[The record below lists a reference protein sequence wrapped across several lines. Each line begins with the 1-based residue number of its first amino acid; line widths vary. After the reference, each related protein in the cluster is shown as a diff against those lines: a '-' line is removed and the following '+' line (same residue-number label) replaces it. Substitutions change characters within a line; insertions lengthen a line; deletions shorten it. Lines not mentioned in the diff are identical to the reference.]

1 MPKTQLGKW
10 SVVLIPVMVVLIL
23 VGSSL
28 ADSLYESVPAGRTIP
43 ADLLGR
49 PLLAGSMLLGFA
61 AGVTA
66 LVIGLISILKLKERA
81 VLVFISTLIGLGV
94 TLFLIAEIAFPH

>member
-28 ADSLYESVPAGRTIP
+28 ANSLYKSVPAGRTIP

-49 PLLAGSMLLGFA
+49 PLYWRVRCSSVLLPA
-61 AGVTA
+61 
-66 LVIGLISILKLKERA
+66 
-81 VLVFISTLIGLGV
+81 
-94 TLFLIAEIAFPH
+94 